1 MDDYPFDDF
10 WSIYPRKVARAYAER
25 CWTKLSPAYRQLA
38 LGAISTH
45 VEHWKARKLDWDKL
59 PHCSTWLN
67 QQRWN
72 DELPKI
78 NGRSSVSDGMQHS
91 QPISKPSGLGF
102 DGEPPAP
109 TPFRSLYVTREDK
122 PMAEIEE
129 LAAAVKWAAVRAED
143 GSPARLVLDRL
154 AKGLKEAK
162 FEFYMSRRD
171 RVLVIPWPEGSD
183 K

>member
-1 MDDYPFDDF
+1 MDDYPFDEF

-38 LGAISTH
+38 LGAISAH

-78 NGRSSVSDGMQHS
+78 NGQRTGPLPTEVSAAQPPETSGPSPVPALQTKEGIRRGIAACKAVLSQHRE
-91 QPISKPSGLGF
+91 P
-102 DGEPPAP
+102 GEDREEDA
-109 TPFRSLYVTREDK
+109 FR
-122 PMAEIEE
+122 
-129 LAAAVKWAAVRAED
+129 
-143 GSPARLVLDRL
+143 
-154 AKGLKEAK
+154 
-162 FEFYMSRRD
+162 
-171 RVLVIPWPEGSD
+171 
-183 K
+183 